1 MLCCFTDNFIKG
13 GALLL
18 VMGVVKLSSSLKQVQ
33 FVDDEGN
40 VFVTSR
46 KYLEGLLS
54 GGNPGRVLVLGLLP
68 NKVSLDRFPRS
79 VVWNPD
85 ARDVSVDGVSVN
97 RDVLS
102 RKASEDRVVKKGFVD
117 KEVW

>member
-1 MLCCFTDNFIKG
+1 
-13 GALLL
+13 
-18 VMGVVKLSSSLKQVQ
+18 MGVVKLSASLKQVQ

-46 KYLEGLLS
+46 KFLEGLLS
-54 GGNPGRVLVLGLLP
+54 GGSPGRVLVLGLLP
-68 NKVSLDRFPRS
+68 NRVSLDRFPKS
-79 VVWNPD
+79 EVWCPELKD
-85 ARDVSVDGVSVN
+85 EGVSGVSVN

-102 RKASEDRVVKKGFVD
+102 RKASEVRDVKKGFVD

>member
-1 MLCCFTDNFIKG
+1 
-13 GALLL
+13 
-18 VMGVVKLSSSLKQVQ
+18 MGVVKLSASLKQVQ

-46 KYLEGLLS
+46 KFLEGLLS
-54 GGNPGRVLVLGLLP
+54 GGNPGRVLVLSLLP
-68 NKVSLDRFPRS
+68 NKVSLDRFPKS
-79 VVWNPD
+79 EVWNPGL
-85 ARDVSVDGVSVN
+85 RDESVDGVSVN

-102 RKASEDRVVKKGFVD
+102 RKASEVREVKKSFVD

>member
-1 MLCCFTDNFIKG
+1 
-13 GALLL
+13 
-18 VMGVVKLSSSLKQVQ
+18 MGVVKLSSSGLQVQ
-33 FVDDEGN
+33 FISDDGS

-46 KYLEGLLS
+46 KFLEGLLS
-54 GGNPGRVLVLGLLP
+54 SGSPGRVLVLGLLP
-68 NKVSLDRFPRS
+68 NRVSVDRFPMS

-85 ARDVSVDGVSVN
+85 ARDASVDGVSVN

-102 RKASEDRVVKKGFVD
+102 RKASEVREVRKGFVD